1 MELEHLIKRRSDAQA
16 AERVARDVF
25 NELSLTEAEALQQ
38 IAERP
43 QNFYFWIGAGCSVS
57 SGIPLSSEI
66 IDYISVRVYEKTH
79 PADRGKK
86 TAADIF
92 DWLKREK
99 WFNTNFPYISALEK
113 EFPSVTLRT
122 EYFSKLIKDKD
133 PSPSHFHLAMQMKHH
148 KLANT
153 LVTTN
158 FDNLLEKA
166 FAILKGVSIITIR
179 AFDQLSEIKD
189 DDRRYL
195 IKIHGDYNHYEVK
208 YLRQGMGRLFDD
220 MEARVTQ
227 MATSD
232 YLLVFLGYSGTEVGV
247 LNLFHKLLDKEP
259 NAFNGGVLFAV
270 KDSVRKVDPKIAE
283 FIQRADLMGK
293 KARLFEIEDSDKF
306 LEKLSGLWALP
317 TVQDE
322 LSQSF
327 RYFNI
332 YDFRGQRSREKMI
345 RPTLKDISDK
355 ELLDEGFL
363 INDFREILDGLK
375 KTFLQNWLQKKE
387 EKEREA
393 IEVRRKA
400 LINIFVDL
408 KREQYQV
415 ANEKLQELMKL
426 YPDSEGVHYGR
437 GYALWHLGQYQSC
450 YEAFDKAIKLNEEEA
465 KTIQIKQ
472 DLARIVEKRANYIY
486 CKALAAY
493 DSKDYNLAI
502 NFFKL
507 ATELNPKRDVF
518 WYNKGLCHCETR
530 DLDNELK
537 SYEKAVEVNQANAMA
552 WYNFGCVY
560 HDQHKELLA
569 MKCFERSAE
578 LNRNLVGAYFNTGT
592 ILGQMGQNYRAL
604 EYFRRVLELDNTDKE
619 AIFNF
624 ATGLMKTKQYT
635 NACEAF
641 DAYLTYEPNDMQA
654 LHNLGLCYY
663 EDENMDKAADCFEK
677 YKNLRQDDPIHWYN
691 HGRVLVH
698 IKEYEKALQYFDK
711 SLSLESSNEL
721 VWYKKGRLL
730 GKMGRFNE
738 QIEWLEKYLAVNPED
753 DQAWYELGNAYGEVD
768 NWEKEVEAYDRSL
781 DLRPINTKA
790 RLERSIAC
798 NQIGLKA
805 IHSKDNLAARKAFL
819 DALHEMDGLLRYRS
833 DDPELWFHRGISL
846 DHLAEIDLPEDKEEN
861 FALKAVE
868 SYDQCVKRNN
878 NHYKAWCNKGVLL
891 ANLEQYAKAIE
902 CFDECLKII
911 PDYHSALM
919 NKTISFYSLKEYQ
932 RAMDSAEAAVAK
944 IPGDAELW
952 ITYAHVAKG
961 IHSLDRIAKG
971 LEEAFKLK
979 SGIKLTVIEEGA
991 FDDFKNDPRILKLLS

>member
-1 MELEHLIKRRSDAQA
+1 MELEHLIKRRSDSQA
-16 AERVARDVF
+16 GERVARDVF
-25 NELSLTEAEALQQ
+25 NELSISEAEALQK

-86 TAADIF
+86 TAADIY

-99 WFNTNFPYISALEK
+99 WYNVNFPYISALEK

-133 PSPSHFHLAMQMKHH
+133 ASPTHFHIAMQMKHH
-148 KLANT
+148 KLSNT
-153 LVTTN
+153 IITTN

-166 FAILKGVSIITIR
+166 FALLKGVSIITIR
-179 AFDQLSEIKD
+179 AFDQLNEIKD

-195 IKIHGDYNHYEVK
+195 IKVHGDYNHYEVK

-220 MEARVTQ
+220 MEAKLTQ

-232 YLLVFLGYSGTEVGV
+232 HLFVFLGYSGTEVGV

-259 NAFNGGVLFAV
+259 DAFKGGMLFGV
-270 KDSVRKVDPKIAE
+270 KDSVRKVDTKIAE
-283 FIQRADLMGK
+283 FIQRADMMGK
-293 KARLFEIEDSDKF
+293 QALLFEIEDSDKF
-306 LEKLSGLWALP
+306 MEKLSGLWGLP
-317 TVQDE
+317 TVQEE

-332 YDFRGQRSREKMI
+332 YDFRGERTREKMI

-363 INDFREILDGLK
+363 INDFKEILDGLK
-375 KTFLQNWLQKKE
+375 KGAIQSWFQKKE

-393 IEVRRKA
+393 LDVRRKA
-400 LINIFVDL
+400 LINVFVDL

-426 YPDSEGVHYGR
+426 YADSEGVHYGR
-437 GYALWHLGQYQSC
+437 GYALWHLGQYQAC
-450 YEAFDKAIKLNEEEA
+450 YEAFDRAIKINEEEA

-472 DLARIVEKRANYIY
+472 DLARIIEKRANYIY

-493 DSKDYNLAI
+493 DSKDFNLAI
-502 NFFKL
+502 NYFKL
-507 ATELNPKRDVF
+507 AVEMNPKRDVF
-518 WYNKGLCHCETR
+518 WYNKGLCHFEVH
-530 DLDNELK
+530 DLENELK

-552 WYNFGCVY
+552 WYNYGCVY
-560 HDQHKELLA
+560 HDLHKELLA

-663 EDENMDKAADCFEK
+663 EDDQLEKSAECFEK
-677 YKNLRQDDPIHWYN
+677 YKSLRQDDPIHWYN
-691 HGRVLVH
+691 HGRVLVQQ
-698 IKEYEKALQYFDK
+698 KEYNKALEYFDK
-711 SLSLESSNEL
+711 SLSLESGNEL

-730 GKMGRFNE
+730 GKMERFQE
-738 QIEWLEKYLAVNPED
+738 QIDWLEKYLAVNPED
-753 DQAWYELGNAYGEVD
+753 DQAWYELGNAYGAVNQWEQEVA
-768 NWEKEVEAYDRSL
+768 AYGKSL

-790 RLERSIAC
+790 RLECSIAW
-798 NQIGLKA
+798 NQIGQKRMELKD
-805 IHSKDNLAARKAFL
+805 KVGARKAFL
-819 DALHEMDGLLRYRS
+819 EALHEMDGLLKYRS
-833 DDPELWFHRGISL
+833 DDPELWFHRGIAL
-846 DHLAEIDLPEDKEEN
+846 DHLAEIEFAEDKEEN
-861 FALKAVE
+861 FELKAVE
-868 SYDQCVKRNN
+868 SYDQCVKRNTM
-878 NHYKAWCNKGVLL
+878 HYKAWCNKGVLL

-911 PDYHSALM
+911 PDYRSALM
-919 NKTISFYSLKEYQ
+919 NKTISFYSLKEYK
-932 RAMDSAEAAVAK
+932 RAMESADNAVDK
-944 IPGDAELW
+944 IKDDPELW
-952 ITYAHVAKG
+952 LTMAHVAKG
-961 IHSLDRIAKG
+961 INNLDKIAKG

-979 SGIKLTVIEEGA
+979 PGLKLTVIEEGI
-991 FDDFKNDPRILKLLS
+991 FDIFKADARIKQLLS